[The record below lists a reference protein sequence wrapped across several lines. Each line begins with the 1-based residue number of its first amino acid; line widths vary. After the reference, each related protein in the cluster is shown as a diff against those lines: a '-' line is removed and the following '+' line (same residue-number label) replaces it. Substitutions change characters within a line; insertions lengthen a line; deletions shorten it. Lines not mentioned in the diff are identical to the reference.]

1 MSFFQT
7 TVLFFGATV
16 VAGAILGRFLPDSL
30 SLWNRLIYP
39 ALMLCILVLIGWTIV
54 QMLFG
59 LPKFDTVFP
68 ITAALLGVLFAVG
81 IKGAYVT
88 LKQRKS
94 KSNS

>member
-7 TVLFFGATV
+7 MILFFCATALLGA
-16 VAGAILGRFLPDSL
+16 AFNRFGPKHL
-30 SLWNRLIYP
+30 SFTNRLIYP
-39 ALMLCILVLIGWTIV
+39 VLAIAIFSLVCWTIV

-68 ITAALLGVLFAVG
+68 ITATMLGILFAVG
-81 IKGAYVT
+81 LKGAYIT

-94 KSNS
+94 GR